1 MMPTFIFTKIP
12 ASPNASRTNPL
23 ELKEYKN
30 VQQGDPAP
38 AFAALTLEGKLVK
51 LADLRGKFV
60 VLDFWTTWCPSC
72 IAELTNIAKLHEK
85 YKHDPRVVVVVSG
98 LR

>member
-1 MMPTFIFTKIP
+1 
-12 ASPNASRTNPL
+12 
-23 ELKEYKN
+23 
-30 VQQGDPAP
+30 V
-38 AFAALTLEGKLVK
+38 TLEGKPVK

-72 IAELTNIAKLHEK
+72 IAELKNIARLNEK
-85 YKHDPRVVVVVSG
+85 YKHDPRVVVVVSD